1 MIFFGASDSVGSLRI
16 IQWTSR
22 NAPNSPGTSPPVI
35 AAWMPSS
42 SCFTSATALAKRVI
56 SVSTLPAGIV

>member
-1 MIFFGASDSVGSLRI
+1 MIFFGASDSVGSVRI

-35 AAWMPSS
+35 AACRPSS
-42 SCFTSATALAKRVI
+42 SFWTSFTASLKRSTSASALD
-56 SVSTLPAGIV
+56 AGIV